1 MRRGCTAS
9 IEDAMIFRAL
19 FAAAL
24 LGATALSP
32 ALADP
37 VEDFYAGKQIKF
49 IVRSPPGTTYD
60 QYTRLLARHLTRHI
74 PGKPQNTIVL
84 MPGAG
89 GITAAN
95 YLANVAPR
103 DGTVLSIVGQGLVV
117 DQALQRSSGL
127 RANLKEFGWIG
138 NLGSFNQVLVTW
150 HTSPTK
156 TLADALAR
164 TTVVGST
171 GAGSVSQQMP
181 SFYNAML
188 GTKLKLVYG
197 YPDPTAINLAMERG
211 EVEANASNIWV
222 RYKVETPHYIADKL
236 IHPIIQVGEVK
247 EPDLPDVPLLK
258 DLAKK
263 AEDKP
268 LFEFMSASVAVG
280 RPLATTPG
288 VPAERIAALVKAFD
302 ETMQDPAF
310 LADVENQR
318 ADVRPMDAADL
329 TRLVNELIDAPDDI
343 RRKVITAVQAP

>member
-1 MRRGCTAS
+1 MICRG
-9 IEDAMIFRAL
+9 III
-19 FAAAL
+19 AAAL
-24 LGATALSP
+24 LGAMALSP

-60 QYTRLLARHLTRHI
+60 QYTRLLARHMTRHI
-74 PGKPQNTIVL
+74 PGKPQNSIVL

-95 YLANVAPR
+95 YMANVAPR
-103 DGTVLSIVGQGLVV
+103 DGTALGIMGQGLVV

-127 RANLKEFGWIG
+127 RANMKEFGWIG
-138 NLGSFNQVLVTW
+138 NLGSFNQILVTW
-150 HTSPTK
+150 HTSKTK
-156 TLADALAR
+156 SLADALTR

-171 GAGSVSQQMP
+171 GAGSVSQQLP
-181 SFYNAML
+181 SFYNYML

-211 EVEANASNIWV
+211 EVEANGSNIWV
-222 RYKVETPHYIADKL
+222 RYKVETPQYITDRL
-236 IHPIIQVGEVK
+236 IMPIIQVGEIK

-263 AEDKP
+263 PEDKP
-268 LFEFMSASVAVG
+268 LLEFMSASVAVG
-280 RPLATTPG
+280 RPLATTPM
-288 VPAERIAALVKAFD
+288 VPRDRITALIKAFD

-310 LADVENQR
+310 LADVESQR
-318 ADVRPMDAADL
+318 ADVRPMGAGEL
-329 TRLVNELIDAPDDI
+329 TGLVNGLIDAPEDI
-343 RRKVITAVQAP
+343 RRKVIAAVQAP